1 MAADIA
7 NPGDSR
13 NYGFGR
19 PR

>member
-1 MAADIA
+1 MTADIA